1 MDRMAELAYIPI
13 YDLNQPEAGVVAC
26 LEVAIS
32 AGAKEALV
40 ANVISEA
47 AELLGRLDVRLFT
60 LLHPCSI
67 DFSLPARLNAALLD
81 SLHQMPRST
90 PFWVLRFWP
99 ACNCGTC

>member
-47 AELLGRLDVRLFT
+47 AKLLGRLDVRSALCCIPFT
-60 LLHPCSI
+60 FLKFQSA
-67 DFSLPARLNAALLD
+67 ARSTAALLD
-81 SLHQMPRST
+81 T
-90 PFWVLRFWP
+90 PL
-99 ACNCGTC
+99 NI